1 MNLSLI
7 PHPDYIPASLNEQ
20 ALTVANNAHRNQKRW
35 GGQPYI
41 IHPIAVADKL
51 PVHLKVLGYLHDV
64 LEDHAAEYPLT
75 RLSELFPVW
84 VVQRVVVLTKLPDEN
99 YDDYILRVAKDPATR
114 LVKIADLFDNLKDI
128 KSGSL
133 RDKYRLALRLMR
145 VAPFRKPEVKDTK
158 LDVSMLVGSHTGKR
172 LNVRGTCEKC
182 GTPTNWVVDVMGRVG
197 AYWCGCGN

>member
-7 PHPDYIPASLNEQ
+7 PHPEYIHASLNEQ

-41 IHPIAVADKL
+41 IHPIAVADRL

-64 LEDHAAEYPLT
+64 LEDNAEEYPLT

-84 VVQRVVVLTKLPDEN
+84 VVERTKLPDEN
-99 YDDYILRVAKDPATR
+99 YDDYILRVAEDRATR

-128 KSGSL
+128 KLGSL
-133 RDKYRLALRLMR
+133 RDKYRLALRLLGE
-145 VAPFRKPEVKDTK
+145 AP
-158 LDVSMLVGSHTGKR
+158 
-172 LNVRGTCEKC
+172 
-182 GTPTNWVVDVMGRVG
+182 
-197 AYWCGCGN
+197 

>member
-7 PHPDYIPASLNEQ
+7 PHPEYIHASLNEQ

-41 IHPIAVADKL
+41 IHPIAVADRL

-64 LEDHAAEYPLT
+64 LEDNAEEYPLT

-84 VVQRVVVLTKLPDEN
+84 VVERIVVLTKLPDEN
-99 YDDYILRVAKDPATR
+99 YDDYILRVAEDRATR

-128 KSGSL
+128 KLGSL
-133 RDKYRLALRLMR
+133 RDKYRLALRLLGE
-145 VAPFRKPEVKDTK
+145 AP
-158 LDVSMLVGSHTGKR
+158 
-172 LNVRGTCEKC
+172 
-182 GTPTNWVVDVMGRVG
+182 
-197 AYWCGCGN
+197 

>member
-7 PHPDYIPASLNEQ
+7 PHPEYIHASLNEQ

-41 IHPIAVADKL
+41 IHPIAVADRL

-64 LEDHAAEYPLT
+64 LEDNAEEYPLT

-84 VVQRVVVLTKLPDEN
+84 VVERIVVLTKLPDEN
-99 YDDYILRVAKDPATR
+99 YDDYILRVAEDRATR

-128 KSGSL
+128 KPGSL
-133 RDKYRLALRLMR
+133 RDKYRLALRLLGE
-145 VAPFRKPEVKDTK
+145 AP
-158 LDVSMLVGSHTGKR
+158 
-172 LNVRGTCEKC
+172 
-182 GTPTNWVVDVMGRVG
+182 
-197 AYWCGCGN
+197 